1 MRARRS
7 NNSEKRSIDISL
19 TLLTITAAAAGSV
32 IQEQRRFLS
41 LIRILAF
48 VALFAAVIYVIQVY
62 GVSHLRD
69 QVQSMGIWAPLGIIL
84 LRFISIVIPALP
96 STAYSLLAGALLGFQ
111 QGIVV
116 IILADLLACSTA
128 FFLSR
133 RYGRSLVKKLVGERF
148 MFRVE
153 KLSKRH
159 LERNFFLMT
168 GFLMTGLFDFV
179 CYGVG
184 LTSIRWTRFAP
195 ALVISIV
202 LSDPPIVA
210 LGAGLLD
217 GGKIILGFALMGIL
231 GLAIVTG
238 IVQQRGK
245 KEKLI

>member
-1 MRARRS
+1 M
-7 NNSEKRSIDISL
+7 
-19 TLLTITAAAAGSV
+19 
-32 IQEQRRFLS
+32 IQKQRRLLS
-41 LIRILAF
+41 LIRIL
-48 VALFAAVIYVIQVY
+48 VIIALFAAAVYLIQLY
-62 GVSHLRD
+62 GVSHLRA
-69 QVQSMGIWAPLGIIL
+69 QVHSMGVWAPLGIIL

-116 IILADLLACSTA
+116 IIVADLLACSTA

-133 RYGRSLVKKLVGERF
+133 RYGRSLVEKLVGQRF

-159 LERNFFLMT
+159 LEKNFFLMT

-184 LTSIRWTRFAP
+184 LTNIRWIRFAP

-217 GGKIILGFALMGIL
+217 GGKIILGFALIGVL

-238 IVQQRGK
+238 LVQQRGRQ
-245 KEKLI
+245 KELI